1 VRRPSIP
8 ALALAA
14 LAAAGRLLAAGTS
27 HPPQPPQEG
36 GSGIVYAENLV
47 FSLAAPEGW
56 VLDNHSGAQ
65 QGLPAV
71 LYPLGSS
78 WKDGAAV
85 MYPTTARKPA
95 SEHPLRDVIEETLG
109 QFRAS
114 SPGLRVET
122 LDPVPTGD
130 ARTAEV
136 RKVAGER
143 QGNVEA
149 IAFVEEAERV
159 VLLVLSARSETDFAQ
174 ALPAFRQLVG
184 SYTYLSD
191 KVLLPQSPP

>member
-1 VRRPSIP
+1 VRRLPGF
-8 ALALAA
+8 ALFAL
-14 LAAAGRLLAAGTS
+14 AAGRLFAAGTP
-27 HPPQPPQEG
+27 HPPQVPQEG
-36 GSGIVYAENLV
+36 RSGIVYAEDLV

-56 VLDNHSGAQ
+56 VLDNHSGAP

-95 SEHPLRDVIEETLG
+95 SEHPLQDVMEETLG

-114 SPGLRVET
+114 SPDLRVET
-122 LDPVPTGD
+122 LDPAPTGD
-130 ARTAEV
+130 ARTAKV
-136 RKVAGER
+136 RKLSGER

-149 IAFVEEAERV
+149 IAFIEEADRV
-159 VLLVLSARSETDFAQ
+159 VLLVLSTRSETDFMK

-191 KVLLPQSPP
+191 KVLLPQPPP